1 MYVGKIFKTIDFNR
15 VNEFEDYKNIGAPGF
30 AVIYLNRCYKESKT
44 DEEINIHVYTK
55 LLELDAR
62 LGTTASEQLF
72 YCVKYTQRLDL
83 IKVQIEKRI
92 SIITILLV
100 DKYGPS

>member
-1 MYVGKIFKTIDFNR
+1 MYVGKIFKTIDFNQ
-15 VNEFEDYKNIGAPGF
+15 VNEFEDYDNIRAPGF
-30 AVIYLNRCYKESKT
+30 AAIYLARCEEESKT
-44 DEEINIHVYTK
+44 DDEIDVNIYTK

-72 YCVKYTQRLDL
+72 YCVKYTHRLDL
-83 IKVQIEKRI
+83 LKVQIEERI

>member
-1 MYVGKIFKTIDFNR
+1 MYVGKIFKTIDFNQ
-15 VNEFEDYKNIGAPGF
+15 VNEFEDYGNKGAPGF
-30 AVIYLNRCYKESKT
+30 AVIYLNRCYGESKT
-44 DEEINIHVYTK
+44 DEEINIHVYTN

>member
-1 MYVGKIFKTIDFNR
+1 MYVGKLFKTIDFNQ
-15 VNEFEDYKNIGAPGF
+15 VNEFEDYGNKGAPGF
-30 AVIYLNRCYKESKT
+30 AVIYLNRCDKESKA
-44 DEEINIHVYTK
+44 DDEINIHIYTE
-55 LLELDAR
+55 LLELDSKF
-62 LGTTASEQLF
+62 GTTASEQLF

-100 DKYGPS
+100 DKYGPC

>member
-1 MYVGKIFKTIDFNR
+1 MYVGKLFKTIDFNR
-15 VNEFEDYKNIGAPGF
+15 VNEFEDYKNLRAPGF
-30 AVIYLNRCYKESKT
+30 APIYLMRCYEESKT
-44 DEEINIHVYTK
+44 DEEIDMNVYTK